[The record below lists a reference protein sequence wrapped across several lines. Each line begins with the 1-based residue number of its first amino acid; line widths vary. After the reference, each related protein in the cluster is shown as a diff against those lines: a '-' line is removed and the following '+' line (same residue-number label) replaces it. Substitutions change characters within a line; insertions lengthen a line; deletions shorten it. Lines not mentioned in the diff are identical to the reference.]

1 MGHESKKK
9 LRGILGRNVRAARE
23 GLGISQEELGER
35 AGLSQVYVS
44 QVETAKTAA
53 SVDTIE
59 KLAIGLRVAPN
70 DLIRP

>member
-9 LRGILGRNVRAARE
+9 LRAVLGKNVRTNRE
-23 GLGISQEELGER
+23 RLGISQEELGER

-59 KLAIGLRVAPN
+59 KLAIGLRVPPN
-70 DLIRP
+70 DLLRT